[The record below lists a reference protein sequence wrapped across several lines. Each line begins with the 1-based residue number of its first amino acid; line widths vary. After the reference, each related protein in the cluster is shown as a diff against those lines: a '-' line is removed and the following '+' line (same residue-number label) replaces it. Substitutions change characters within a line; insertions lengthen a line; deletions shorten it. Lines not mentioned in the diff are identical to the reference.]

1 MVELAEEWR
10 SIVKGAVQR
19 GEVGGVSLLF
29 IKDGKEICWLGEGY
43 ADRENKREIKRDT
56 IFRLYSMTKPVT
68 AVAGRSFRSEAA
80 CGGFPACIPGFSGL
94 VRRS

>member
-43 ADRENKREIKRDT
+43 ADRENKNGKQKRSP
-56 IFRLYSMTKPVT
+56 FS
-68 AVAGRSFRSEAA
+68 G
-80 CGGFPACIPGFSGL
+80 CIP
-94 VRRS
+94 

>member
-43 ADRENKREIKRDT
+43 ADRENKREISIIK
-56 IFRLYSMTKPVT
+56 
-68 AVAGRSFRSEAA
+68 
-80 CGGFPACIPGFSGL
+80 
-94 VRRS
+94 